1 MMEERTL
8 EFMRKAADGKIL
20 MGSGETIVKEI
31 FTDSRAPV
39 PGGAFLAVC
48 GDRFDGH
55 DFIESTA
62 QAGCR
67 VFIVSRTEG
76 IRFPEG
82 SSVLCVKDTTLAYGQ
97 IAAAYRNDFP
107 GLKVIAVCGSNGK
120 TTTKDLIAAV
130 LAKKGKVLSNLKSFN
145 NHIGVPQTL
154 LQITSDHQ
162 YAVVEVGTNHPGELV
177 PLLKW
182 IAPTHGVLTSI
193 GNEHLEFFKNVDGV
207 VAEEGTL
214 AESLPEN
221 GVLFINADSYGYETI
236 CGRLNPKAR
245 KISIGCK
252 TANAD
257 WIGRL
262 LGISC
267 QGTTFEIFHKA
278 KEMGGFQGDIH
289 VKTWQV
295 RPLGAH
301 QVTNALLAI
310 AVARELGVPENDI
323 ADALRECPP
332 SDMRAQVR
340 SVNGMTLL
348 VDCYNANL
356 DSVYAALETLR
367 SLQPETGGKRV
378 AILGTMG
385 ELGETACEVHKKVA
399 HRAAVSGVDIAL
411 FCGQYADEMKAVFER
426 EGQTPSYA
434 KSFDTLES
442 LLKEV
447 DSNVSNG
454 DCVLIKASRA
464 QRFEKIVERLEGKKL

>member
-1 MMEERTL
+1 MEERTL
-8 EFMRKAADGKIL
+8 EFMRKATGGKIL
-20 MGSGETIVKEI
+20 MGSGETVVKDI

-39 PGGAFLAVC
+39 PGGAFLAVH

-76 IRFPEG
+76 IRFPED
-82 SSVLCVKDTTLAYGQ
+82 SSVLYVKDTIQAYGQ
-97 IAAAYRNDFP
+97 IAAAYRKDFP

-130 LAKKGKVLSNLKSFN
+130 LAKKGKVLSSLKSFN

-154 LQITSDHQ
+154 LQITSEHQ
-162 YAVVEVGTNHPGELV
+162 YAVVEVGTNHPGELA

-182 IAPTHGVLTSI
+182 IAPTHGVLTCI

-221 GVLFINADSYGYETI
+221 GVLFINADSYGCETI
-236 CGRLNPKAR
+236 CGRLKPTAR
-245 KISIGCK
+245 KITVSSK
-252 TANAD
+252 TTDAD
-257 WIGRL
+257 WSGRL

-278 KEMGGFQGDIH
+278 KEMGEFQGDIH

-310 AVARELGVPENDI
+310 AVARELGVTENDI
-323 ADALRECPP
+323 AAALRECPP

-348 VDCYNANL
+348 VDCYNANI
-356 DSVYAALETLR
+356 DSVCAALETLR
-367 SLQPETGGKRV
+367 SLQPGTAGKRV

-385 ELGETACEVHKKVA
+385 EIGETSGEVHKEVA
-399 HRAAVSGVDIAL
+399 RRAAISGVDVAL
-411 FCGQYADEMKAVFER
+411 FCGQHADEMKTVFER
-426 EGQTPSYA
+426 EGQTPSCA

-464 QRFEKIVERLEGKKL
+464 QRFERIVERLEGKKV